1 MAAAAVDRRRKKRE
15 FCKLIFAVAISR
27 HLVSVKVTFY
37 WIEIKLEIKVQV
49 TDNWQKWN
57 ATTFAYFV
65 NFAENIW
72 RFNWSKAPTQ
82 NGASDLSKYL
92 SLKVRT

>member
-37 WIEIKLEIKVQV
+37 WIEIKLGIQSLRDARKYGTVP
-49 TDNWQKWN
+49 
-57 ATTFAYFV
+57 V
-65 NFAENIW
+65 NVCVYRRILLF
-72 RFNWSKAPTQ
+72 Q
-82 NGASDLSKYL
+82 N
-92 SLKVRT
+92 